1 MPRLVSEA
9 PGHVPA
15 RELLLDRCFG
25 PDRHLKTS
33 EMLRRGRQPAAGLA
47 FSLLGGR
54 LRPAAVIGRPARDD
68 TRADGQKLVGTLRL
82 WHIAAGS
89 AGPALLLGPIA
100 VEPKWQSEGWGA
112 RLMRHGLAEAERL
125 GHAAVLLVGDAPYYG
140 RFGFTQEL
148 TEHLVL
154 PGPVERERFL
164 GLELVPGALE
174 DAHGAVVPGRARE
187 TARLLRR
194 MTQQPPAPMP
204 GRVSARTHATVR

>member
-33 EMLRRGRQPAAGLA
+33 EMLRRGRQPAAELA
-47 FSLLGGR
+47 FSLLHGGR
-54 LRPAAVIGRPARDD
+54 LRPAADIGRSARDD
-68 TRADGQKLVGTLRL
+68 TRADGGTLVGTLRL
-82 WHIAAGS
+82 WHITAGS

-148 TEHLVL
+148 TRRLVL

-174 DAHGAVVPGRARE
+174 DAHGAVTAGSAWEIVGSLRRLTPPAAPNRAR
-187 TARLLRR
+187 A
-194 MTQQPPAPMP
+194 
-204 GRVSARTHATVR
+204 SAEHL

>member
-25 PDRHLKTS
+25 PDRHRKTS
-33 EMLRRGRQPAAGLA
+33 EMLRRGRRPAAGLA
-47 FSLLGGR
+47 FAMLDGR
-54 LRPAAVIGRPARDD
+54 RLI
-68 TRADGQKLVGTLRL
+68 GTLRL
-82 WHIAAGS
+82 WHITAGT

-140 RFGFTQEL
+140 RFGFTREL
-148 TEHLVL
+148 TQHLVL

-174 DAHGAVVPGRARE
+174 DAHGAVVPGARVVARRSSEDDGRPTQAGGRARQ
-187 TARLLRR
+187 TVRSLRR
-194 MTQQPPAPMP
+194 LTPQPSTSLSERA
-204 GRVSARTHATVR
+204 SAQRR

>member
-47 FSLLGGR
+47 FSLLH
-54 LRPAAVIGRPARDD
+54 
-68 TRADGQKLVGTLRL
+68 GQKLVGTLRL
-82 WHIAAGS
+82 WHITAGS

-148 TEHLVL
+148 TQHLVL

-174 DAHGAVVPGRARE
+174 DAHGAVVPGRVRE
-187 TARLLRR
+187 IVGSLRGL
-194 MTQQPPAPMP
+194 TQQPSAPMP
-204 GRVSARTHATVR
+204 GHVSARTHATVR

>member
-1 MPRLVSEA
+1 MPRLVPEA

-33 EMLRRGRQPAAGLA
+33 EMLRRGRQPAAELA
-47 FSLLGGR
+47 FSLLH
-54 LRPAAVIGRPARDD
+54 
-68 TRADGQKLVGTLRL
+68 GQKLVGTLRL
-82 WHIAAGS
+82 WHITAGS

-148 TEHLVL
+148 TRRLVL

-164 GLELVPGALE
+164 GLELVPSALE
-174 DAHGAVVPGRARE
+174 DAHGAVVPGCVRE